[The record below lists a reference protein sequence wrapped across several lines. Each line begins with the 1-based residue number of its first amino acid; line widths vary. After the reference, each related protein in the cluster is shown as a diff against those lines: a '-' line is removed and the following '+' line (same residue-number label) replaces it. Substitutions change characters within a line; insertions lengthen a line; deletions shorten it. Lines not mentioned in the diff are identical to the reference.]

1 MRANTKSGKLTG
13 LSEKSSDIILVVF
26 CSIILF
32 IVAYPL
38 YYVLIASVSNPYD
51 VYAGKTFL
59 LPSQFTLDG
68 YKAVFADAN
77 ILIGLFNSFKYTIIG
92 TIFSVVV
99 LYLAAYPL
107 SVKDLPGR
115 KMISIFFIITMY
127 FGGGMV
133 PTYLVVKE
141 TGLINSMWALFL
153 PGGVAVGNLIIVRN
167 FFENSIPKEMIE
179 AAEIDGASKWTT
191 FIKIVVPLSR
201 SIMAVMVVFSM
212 VAYWNDWFTAMIYL
226 PSPSKAPLPL
236 VLRNILIKSS
246 ASASQAS
253 TISGG
258 FAELNKMTEMIKFS
272 SIIIAALPMLIIYP
286 FVQKYFEK
294 GFMAGAVKG

>member
-1 MRANTKSGKLTG
+1 MKANSNSGKLKG
-13 LSEKSSDIILVVF
+13 ISEKSSYLILVVI
-26 CSIILF
+26 CAIILF

-38 YYVLIASVSNPYD
+38 YYVLVASVSNPYD

-68 YKAVFADAN
+68 YKSVFADPS
-77 ILIGLFNSFKYTIIG
+77 ILTGLFNSFKYTIIG

-115 KMISIFFIITMY
+115 KLISIFFIITMY

-133 PTYLVVKE
+133 PTYLVVKQ
-141 TGLINSMWALFL
+141 TGLINNMWALFL
-153 PGGVAVGNLIIVRN
+153 PGGVAVGNMIIVRN
-167 FFENSIPKEMIE
+167 FFENSIPAAMIE
-179 AAEIDGASKWTT
+179 AANIDGASKWTT

-212 VAYWNDWFTAMIYL
+212 VAYWNDWFTSMIYL
-226 PSPSKAPLPL
+226 PSPNKAPLPL

>member
-1 MRANTKSGKLTG
+1 MQENKTSRKTTG
-13 LSEKSSDIILVVF
+13 LSEKASDIILVALCCV
-26 CSIILF
+26 ILL

-59 LPSQFTLDG
+59 LPSGFTLEG
-68 YKAVFADAN
+68 YQSVFADPA
-77 ILIGLFNSFKYTIIG
+77 ILTGLFNSVKYTVVG
-92 TIFSVVV
+92 TVFSVVV

-107 SVKDLPGR
+107 SVKTLPGR
-115 KMISIFFIITMY
+115 KWLSIFFIITMY

-141 TGLINSMWALFL
+141 TGLINNMWALFL
-153 PGGVAVGNLIIVRN
+153 PGGVAVGNMIIVRN

-179 AAEIDGASKWTT
+179 AADIDGASKWET

-212 VAYWNDWFTAMIYL
+212 VAYWNDWFTSMIYL
-226 PSPSKAPLPL
+226 PSPSRAPLPL

>member
-1 MRANTKSGKLTG
+1 MRENKKSGKLTG
-13 LSEKSSDIILVVF
+13 LSEKSSDIILVIL
-26 CSIILF
+26 CTIILL

-68 YKAVFADAN
+68 YKSVFADPN
-77 ILIGLFNSFKYTIIG
+77 ILLGLFNSFKYTIIG
-92 TIFSVVV
+92 TVFSVVV
-99 LYLAAYPL
+99 LYLTAYPL

-115 KMISIFFIITMY
+115 KLISIFFIITMY

-133 PTYLVVKE
+133 PTYLVVKQ

-153 PGGVAVGNLIIVRN
+153 PGGVAVGNMIIVRN

-179 AAEIDGASKWTT
+179 AANIDGASKWAT

-226 PSPSKAPLPL
+226 PSPNKSPLPL

-258 FAELNKMTEMIKFS
+258 FAELNKMTQMIKFS
-272 SIIIAALPMLIIYP
+272 SIIIAAVPMLIIYP